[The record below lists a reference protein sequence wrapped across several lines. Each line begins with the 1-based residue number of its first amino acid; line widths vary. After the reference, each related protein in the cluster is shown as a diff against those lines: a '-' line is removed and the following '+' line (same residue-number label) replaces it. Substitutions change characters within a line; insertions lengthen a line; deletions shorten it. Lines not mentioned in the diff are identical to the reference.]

1 MLTINCKGNLIDL
14 SIPKVM
20 GILNLTPDSFYDGGS
35 YTSETAVEERVA
47 AMLSQGADMVDVG
60 AISTRPGSAEIPV
73 EEERSRLHMAL
84 GTIRTKFRDVCISV
98 DTYRAEIAEFVVR
111 EFGAGMINDISA
123 GRWDD
128 RMLTVLGELKVPYVI
143 MHTQGTP
150 LNMQKDPQYTDVT
163 RELMVFFAA
172 RIEAAR
178 LHGISDVIIDPGFGF
193 GKTPAHNFRILKEL
207 GLLTRLGVPVMAG
220 LSRKSM
226 VYRSINT
233 NPQGALNGTTV
244 LNTLALANGAS
255 ILRVHDVKEAS
266 EAVKLFRIYKDTG
279 D

>member
-1 MLTINCKGNLIDL
+1 MNL
-14 SIPKVM
+14 SHPRVM
-20 GILNLTPDSFYDGGS
+20 GILNVTPDSFYDGGS
-35 YTSETAVEERVA
+35 YTNETAVAERVA

-60 AISTRPGSAEIPV
+60 AISTRPGSAEITV

-84 GTIRTKFRDVCISV
+84 GTIHTKFKDVCISV

-128 RMLTVLGELKVPYVI
+128 RMLPVLGELKVPYVI
-143 MHTQGTP
+143 MHTQGNP
-150 LNMQKDPQYTDVT
+150 LTMQKNPQYADVT
-163 RELMVFFAA
+163 RELMVFFAE

-178 LHGISDVIIDPGFGF
+178 LYGISDIIIDPGFGF
-193 GKTPAHNFRILKEL
+193 GKTPTHNFRILKEL

-226 VYRSINT
+226 VYRSLNT
-233 NPQGALNGTTV
+233 DPQGALNGTTV

-266 EAVKLFRIYKDTG
+266 EAVKLFRIYRDTG
-279 D
+279 DLSDIL

>member
-1 MLTINCKGNLIDL
+1 
-14 SIPKVM
+14 
-20 GILNLTPDSFYDGGS
+20 
-35 YTSETAVEERVA
+35 
-47 AMLSQGADMVDVG
+47 
-60 AISTRPGSAEIPV
+60 
-73 EEERSRLHMAL
+73 
-84 GTIRTKFRDVCISV
+84 
-98 DTYRAEIAEFVVR
+98 
-111 EFGAGMINDISA
+111 
-123 GRWDD
+123 
-128 RMLTVLGELKVPYVI
+128 
-143 MHTQGTP
+143 
-150 LNMQKDPQYTDVT
+150 MQKDPQYTDVT

-266 EAVKLFRIYKDTG
+266 EAVKLFRIYRDTG